1 MSQELLLK
9 VSRKT
14 GVPVE
19 HLVGP
24 LPAGSYPVTADGL
37 YVRQSA
43 RTGDIVYSMVRRGSG
58 KWGLYSDTIAGA
70 KRRAHKSNRKTPPL
84 LWFGVTEDYHKANA

>member
-1 MSQELLLK
+1 MSQELLLN

-24 LPAGSYPVTADGL
+24 LPIDTYPVTADGL

-43 RTGDIVYSMVRRGSG
+43 RTGDIVYSMVRRSSG
-58 KWGLYSDTIAGA
+58 KWGLYSDTIENA
-70 KRRAHKSNRKTPPL
+70 KRRAHKSNRHTPPL
-84 LWFGVTEDYHKANA
+84 IWFGVTEDYYKANA